1 MGIGMRNSFY
11 YMLMTFVISNCWC
24 LKRAVL
30 DDNKIK
36 LYPCPPKQSWC
47 QDHKDYTNDYKCH
60 ISSIASRFSEVYKL
74 YPICDED
81 FKPFDKGAVIV
92 CRAAKRCYVHTLD
105 KIYGHGDKIGKEL
118 DDSLGVENSGRVP
131 SGKYDMHIDLFV

>member
-1 MGIGMRNSFY
+1 MASDILFWIMFQLMRNLLQF
-11 YMLMTFVISNCWC
+11 MLMNFVISNCWS

-36 LYPCPPKQSWC
+36 QYPCPPKQSWC
-47 QDHKDYTNDYKCH
+47 QDHKDYTNDYKCS

-74 YPICDED
+74 YP
-81 FKPFDKGAVIV
+81 IV

-118 DDSLGVENSGRVP
+118 DDSLGVESSGRVP